1 MEKASPGMEMKD
13 ACQGQGNVAMAPT
26 EGRIVQIGERSLL
39 GPEHEEF
46 DGDEAL
52 YNNVILGR
60 LNALYNWGRRSSLWP
75 LGFGLACCAMEFIG
89 AQASRF
95 DFARFGAEV
104 VRPSPRQADLM
115 VVSGTVTKKMAPA
128 VRRIYDQMAEPKY
141 VIAMGACACSG
152 GPFVGSYN
160 VVMGV
165 DQIVPVD
172 VYLPGCPPRPDAFI
186 EAIMTLQKKIDKQ
199 KVLVSYIRGDK

>member
-1 MEKASPGMEMKD
+1 MEMKHGSEEQSRID
-13 ACQGQGNVAMAPT
+13 TLASG
-26 EGRIVQIGERSLL
+26 GRVIRLGERQLY
-39 GPEHEEF
+39 GPELVEAGA
-46 DGDEAL
+46 DDEL
-52 YNNVILGR
+52 YNNLLVMAV
-60 LNALYNWGRRSSLWP
+60 NSLYNWGRRSSLWP
-75 LGFGLACCAMEFIG
+75 VGMGLACCAMEFIG

-115 VVSGTVTKKMAPA
+115 VVSGTVTNKMAPA

-141 VIAMGACACSG
+141 VIAMGSCACSG

-165 DQIVPVD
+165 DKILPVD
-172 VYLPGCPPRPDAFI
+172 VYLPGCPPRPEAFI
-186 EAIMTLQKKIDKQ
+186 QAIMTLQKKIDKQ
-199 KVLVSYIRGDK
+199 KIFFQLIRGEK